1 MYRLGLPRTAMAASF
16 DFIVVSKTKSV
27 VISDGW
33 QGQLQCNPVGL
44 KDLCKLNFNC
54 YNNECGLV

>member
-33 QGQLQCNPVGL
+33 QSCSETL
-44 KDLCKLNFNC
+44 
-54 YNNECGLV
+54 LVSKTCVN